1 LLTNQLE
8 SQRLFFEQ
16 KIGFIEKEAVERV
29 NKFPQTAFILSEKI
43 ITRGLFLNF
52 ELLFQADE

>member
-1 LLTNQLE
+1 
-8 SQRLFFEQ
+8 LFFEQ